1 MTYDEIKTACDVQ
14 AGGLNQW
21 DSLGEDEKVEMS
33 AFKVGDKIW
42 SNVMGDGVV
51 CMISANGSYPVGVKF
66 NECTD
71 IQRYTTEGK
80 WYEWDKEPE
89 IFLKGV

>member
-1 MTYDEIKTACDVQ
+1 MTYDEIKTAWGGQ
-14 AGGLNQW
+14 ADGLNQW
-21 DSLGEDEKVEMS
+21 DSLGEDEKVEMN
-33 AFKVGDKIW
+33 AFKVGDKVW

-51 CMISANGSYPVGVKF
+51 CMISANGSYPVCVKF

-80 WYEWDKEPE
+80 WYEYDKEPE